1 MTLLAYDELI
11 ELVKKGYIKGVGID
25 QINGS
30 SIDITLGN
38 EILEEK
44 VTFDPRII
52 KLKNRD
58 SLSMNLIDIKYTPY
72 LLRPNHFILAHSKQI
87 FNLPNNISAEYKMKS
102 TMARSG
108 LNHMTAGWIDAG
120 FSGSVLT
127 LELHNVT
134 RWHTIELNYGDRIG
148 QIIFFKHKPIYS
160 DRFYK
165 NVGHYNNCKTVSGVL
180 K

>member
-1 MTLLAYDELI
+1 MTLLADDELI
-11 ELVKKGYIKGVGID
+11 ELVTKGYIKGVDIS

-30 SIDITLGN
+30 SIDITLGK

-44 VTFDPRII
+44 TTFDPSIV

-58 SLSMNLIDIKYTPY
+58 AMNMNRVEINNTPY
-72 LLRPNHFILAHSKQI
+72 LLRPNHFILAHSKQV

-127 LELHNVT
+127 LELHNVS

-148 QIIFFKHKPIYS
+148 QIVFFKHKPVS
-160 DRFYK
+160 SERFYK